1 MRFRGTFL
9 AILFGVVLGACST
22 PGVDLVATPV
32 PIPTVRAT
40 PTPTPTP
47 APTAI
52 PLAISKVSVTESVA
66 PGDKAKVV
74 ITTAAAAECTIVV
87 TYDSGPSQ
95 ASGLEARTAD
105 AAGKVTWSWTVGRNT
120 IAGTWPIDIACFKAE
135 RNGTLQLTIK
145 VR

>member
-1 MRFRGTFL
+1 MVGGRTSL
-9 AILFGVVLGACST
+9 AILIVTGMVAACST
-22 PGVDLVATPV
+22 PGVELVATPA
-32 PIPTVRAT
+32 PIAT
-40 PTPTPTP
+40 PRVTPTP
-47 APTAI
+47 APTAV

-95 ASGLEARTAD
+95 ASGLESRTAD

-120 IAGTWPIDIACFKAE
+120 IAGTWPIDIACFKGE
-135 RNGTLQLTIK
+135 RDGTLRITFK